1 MTKSKAYQI
10 RQIMEL
16 QCKDVQDED
25 NREECE
31 RLSNLPL
38 LDLLRIIKELR
49 DDFSTSFTILK

>member
-16 QCKDVQDED
+16 QYKDVQDENNQD
-25 NREECE
+25 EYE

-38 LDLLRIIKELR
+38 MELLRIIKELR